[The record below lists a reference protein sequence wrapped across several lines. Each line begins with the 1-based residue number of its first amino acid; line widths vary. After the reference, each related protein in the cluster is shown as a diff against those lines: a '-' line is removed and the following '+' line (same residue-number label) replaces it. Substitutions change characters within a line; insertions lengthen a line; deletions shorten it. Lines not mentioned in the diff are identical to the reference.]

1 MSWMYG
7 SALESANF
15 GNCVFKVLQ
24 SSNVFFLFHSVL
36 EFPGKWIGKIQKRVS
51 IIFWFFG
58 LVHKHSLQ
66 TSLHNLLHVF
76 FSRMNE
82 TTVVLKRRLQFY
94 MKGFF
99 RGDLYIWSTSILY
112 FFFVFIC
119 LLIIHYRREYPRYG
133 SDTKGFASS
142 NLKRKLWPLDYKYLN
157 VWVWPLDC
165 SYLVWSLKGRRQS
178 L

>member
-76 FSRMNE
+76 FFRMNE

-99 RGDLYIWSTSILY
+99 VVTFIFGALQFCIFSSYSYVSLSSIIEENIQGMAVTLE
-112 FFFVFIC
+112 V
-119 LLIIHYRREYPRYG
+119 LLQV
-133 SDTKGFASS
+133 TF
-142 NLKRKLWPLDYKYLN
+142 N
-157 VWVWPLDC
+157 VNYDP
-165 SYLVWSLKGRRQS
+165 
-178 L
+178 

>member
-1 MSWMYG
+1 MYG

-15 GNCVFKVLQ
+15 GKCVFKVLQ

-76 FSRMNE
+76 FFRMIE

-99 RGDLYIWSTSILY
+99 VVTFIFGALQFCIFSSYSYVSLSSIIEENIQGMAVTLE
-112 FFFVFIC
+112 V
-119 LLIIHYRREYPRYG
+119 LLQV
-133 SDTKGFASS
+133 T
-142 NLKRKLWPLDYKYLN
+142 LN
-157 VWVWPLDC
+157 VNYDP
-165 SYLVWSLKGRRQS
+165 
-178 L
+178 

>member
-76 FSRMNE
+76 FFRMNE
-82 TTVVLKRRLQFY
+82 TTVVLKRRPQFY
-94 MKGFF
+94 MKVFF
-99 RGDLYIWSTSILY
+99 SWWPLYLEQ
-112 FFFVFIC
+112 FNFVFF
-119 LLIIHYRREYPRYG
+119 LRIHMSLNHPL
-133 SDTKGFASS
+133 S
-142 NLKRKLWPLDYKYLN
+142 KRIYK
-157 VWVWPLDC
+157 VWQLH
-165 SYLVWSLKGRRQS
+165 
-178 L
+178 